1 MTNTT
6 GALETARSIRAG
18 ELTATAALE
27 AHLAAIDEL
36 DGTLNAVC
44 FRDDER
50 ARADAAAVDARIEA
64 GDLEELGPF
73 AGVPMLIKD
82 LNDVEG
88 WPTTL
93 GSRASTDKPAPE
105 DHPPVARLRRAGFVF
120 SGKTTTPEFGSISC
134 TESERLGVTRNPWNT
149 DRTPG
154 GSSGGAGAAV
164 ASGMLPAAHASD
176 GGGSIRIP
184 ASCNGLVG
192 LKPSR
197 NRISSAPTKMITA
210 STQGIL
216 TRDVADQAAIVDVM
230 AELDPD
236 AWEVAPPL
244 ERPLAEEVG
253 ADPGRLRV
261 RVSVANALGVDPAP
275 ACVEAV
281 EKAAAALEGAGH
293 EVQHEAITWPDAADF
308 MGGFLTVW
316 STISAGYELTDVE
329 LMEPHNQENVKAAR
343 ATDSIAY
350 NESVMMLQ
358 RASRGFTPQFGRDF
372 DVLLTPTMAIE
383 PPPVGWIWE
392 GAEDNPGAPMVNA
405 TPMAAYTAVFNVT
418 GQPAISLPVHL
429 SEAGLPVGVQLV
441 APLFDEATL
450 IRVASQL
457 ESVIGWPE
465 TPGAGKS

>member
-1 MTNTT
+1 MKTT
-6 GALETARSIRAG
+6 RSALDLANSIRNGELSATEALED
-18 ELTATAALE
+18 
-27 AHLAAIDEL
+27 HLGRIDEL

-50 ARADAAAVDARIEA
+50 SRADAAAVDAATAA
-64 GDLEELGPF
+64 GRMEDLGPF

-93 GSRASTDKPAPE
+93 GSRASTDERKAA
-105 DHPPVARLRRAGFVF
+105 DHPPVHRLRRAGFVF
-120 SGKTTTPEFGSISC
+120 SGKTTTPEFGSISV
-134 TESERLGVTRNPWNT
+134 TESDRLGETRNPWNT
-149 DRTPG
+149 QHTPG

-164 ASGMLPAAHASD
+164 ASGMLPAAHSSD

-197 NRISSAPTKMITA
+197 NRISSSPTKMITA

-230 AELDPD
+230 SEVDPD
-236 AWEVAPPL
+236 AWEIAPPL
-244 ERPLAEEVG
+244 VRPLAEEVG
-253 ADPGRLRV
+253 MDPRRLRI
-261 RVSVANALGVDPAP
+261 RVSVDNALGVDPAP

-281 EKAAAALEGAGH
+281 EKTAAALEGLGH
-293 EVQHEAITWPDAADF
+293 EVQHDTVTWPDAAEF

-316 STISAGYELTDVE
+316 STISAGYELTDTK
-329 LMEPHNQENVKAAR
+329 LMEPHNQENVAAAR

-350 NESVMMLQ
+350 NEAVLGLQ

-383 PPPVGWIWE
+383 PPPVGWIWQ
-392 GAEDNPGAPMVNA
+392 GSEDDPGAPMINA

-418 GQPAISLPVHL
+418 GQPAISLPAYV
-429 SEAGLPVGVQLV
+429 SDAGLPVGVQLV

-457 ESVIGWPE
+457 ESAIGWADPPALVVE
-465 TPGAGKS
+465 

>member
-1 MTNTT
+1 MTTT
-6 GALETARSIRAG
+6 QSALQLAKSVRNG
-18 ELTATAALE
+18 ELTASDALE
-27 AHLAAIDEL
+27 EHLGRIDEL
-36 DGTLNAVC
+36 DDGLNAVC

-50 ARADAAAVDARIEA
+50 ARGDAAAVDDAIAA
-64 GDLEELGPF
+64 GRAGELGPF

-93 GSRASTDKPAPE
+93 GSKASTDSAKAA

-120 SGKTTTPEFGSISC
+120 SGKTTTPEFGSISV
-134 TESERLGVTRNPWNT
+134 TESDRLGATRNPWNT
-149 DRTPG
+149 DHTPG

-164 ASGMLPAAHASD
+164 ASGMLAAAHASD

-230 AELDPD
+230 AETDPD

-244 ERPLAEEVG
+244 ARPLAEEVG
-253 ADPGRLRV
+253 ADPGRLRI
-261 RVSVANALGVDPAP
+261 RVSVGNALGVDPAP

-281 EKAAAALEGAGH
+281 EKTAAALEGLGH
-293 EVQHEAITWPDAADF
+293 EVTHDPITWPDAAAF

-316 STISAGYELTDVE
+316 STISAGYELTDTK
-329 LMEPHNQENVKAAR
+329 LMEPHNQENVAAAR

-350 NESVMMLQ
+350 NEAVMMLQ
-358 RASRGFTPQFGRDF
+358 RASRSFTPQFGCDF
-372 DVLLTPTMAIE
+372 DVLLSPTMAIE

-392 GAEDNPGAPMVNA
+392 GAEDNPGAPMINA

-418 GQPAISLPVHL
+418 GQPAISLPAHV
-429 SEAGLPVGVQLV
+429 SEASLPVGVQLV

-457 ESVIGWPE
+457 ESAIGWAA
-465 TPGAGKS
+465 TPAER